1 MPGIDWLA
9 GCVPVAGALDACPQ
23 LMLHKMLP
31 IRMELKIAIRLR
43 IGSPPTISVDINPA
57 GKRMFL
63 QDFRWL
69 PAITEVIGWSQV
81 ARKHCADWQQCLVS
95 GTPNSL
101 TIASITFLFFAG
113 ALGGAL
119 NSVAGGGS
127 FIAFPALL
135 FTGVPPIPANATNTI
150 ALWTAA
156 AASGGAYR
164 NRLDVPRRVMIPLL
178 AASLAGGLIGAILL
192 LKTPPQTFMRVL
204 PWLTLGATL
213 LFAFGK
219 KLAGGRKS
227 VIEHEASSGA
237 LAGTTLFQLCVA
249 VYGGYFGGGMGI
261 VMLAMLAVLGM
272 TDIHAMNALKSV
284 LGFVINGVAVV
295 TFIVARAVYWKHGI
309 VMIAG
314 GIVGGYVG
322 AHYAQKLPQSWIRI
336 FVVLVGAGMTVY
348 FFWKS
353 Y

>member
-1 MPGIDWLA
+1 MAGQRLVHLA
-9 GCVPVAGALDACPQ
+9 
-23 LMLHKMLP
+23 H
-31 IRMELKIAIRLR
+31 E
-43 IGSPPTISVDINPA
+43 
-57 GKRMFL
+57 
-63 QDFRWL
+63 
-69 PAITEVIGWSQV
+69 
-81 ARKHCADWQQCLVS
+81 HVS
-95 GTPNSL
+95 GTPYCL
-101 TIASITFLFFAG
+101 TLETIVFLFVAG

-150 ALWTAA
+150 ALWTGA

-164 NRLDVPRRVMIPLL
+164 KRLDVSRRVLVPLL
-178 AASLAGGLIGAILL
+178 AASFVGGVAGAYLL
-192 LKTPPQTFMRVL
+192 LKTPAHTFMRVL

-219 KLAGGRKS
+219 KIAGGRRS
-227 VIEHEASSGA
+227 VLEHETSVVALMGA
-237 LAGTTLFQLCVA
+237 TLFQLCVG

-261 VMLAMLAVLGM
+261 VMLAMLAALGM

-284 LGFVINGVAVV
+284 MGSVINGVAVV
-295 TFIVARAVYWKHGI
+295 TFIIAGAIYWRHGGVMI
-309 VMIAG
+309 VGGIAG
-314 GIVGGYVG
+314 GYFG
-322 AHYAQKLPQSWIRI
+322 AHYAMKVPQVWIRW
-336 FVVLVGAGMTVY
+336 FVVLVGAGMTAY

>member
-1 MPGIDWLA
+1 MSDVRESKKLA
-9 GCVPVAGALDACPQ
+9 HWRPRAVSDT
-23 LMLHKMLP
+23 
-31 IRMELKIAIRLR
+31 
-43 IGSPPTISVDINPA
+43 PT
-57 GKRMFL
+57 FL
-63 QDFRWL
+63 TLAFIL
-69 PAITEVIGWSQV
+69 
-81 ARKHCADWQQCLVS
+81 
-95 GTPNSL
+95 
-101 TIASITFLFFAG
+101 FLFFAG

-150 ALWTAA
+150 ALWTGA

-164 NRLDVPRRVMIPLL
+164 KRLDVPRRVMIPLL
-178 AASLAGGLIGAILL
+178 TASLIGGLIGALLL
-192 LKTPPQTFMRVL
+192 LKTPAHTFMRVL

-219 KLAGGRKS
+219 KLAGGRGS
-227 VIEHEASSGA
+227 VIEHEASAAA
-237 LAGTTLFQLCVA
+237 LAGTTLFQFCVA
-249 VYGGYFGGGMGI
+249 IYGGYFGGGMGI
-261 VMLAMLAVLGM
+261 VMLAMLAALGM

-284 LGFVINGVAVV
+284 MGSVINGVAVV
-295 TFIVARAVYWKHGI
+295 TFIVAGAVYWKQGI
-309 VMIAG
+309 IMIVG
-314 GIVGGYVG
+314 GIVGGYFG
-322 AHYAQKLPQSWIRI
+322 AHYAQKVPQAWIRM

>member
-1 MPGIDWLA
+1 LTF
-9 GCVPVAGALDACPQ
+9 
-23 LMLHKMLP
+23 
-31 IRMELKIAIRLR
+31 ETAI
-43 IGSPPTISVDINPA
+43 
-57 GKRMFL
+57 
-63 QDFRWL
+63 
-69 PAITEVIGWSQV
+69 
-81 ARKHCADWQQCLVS
+81 
-95 GTPNSL
+95 
-101 TIASITFLFFAG
+101 FLFIAG

-119 NSVAGGGS
+119 NAVAGGGS

-164 NRLDVPRRVMIPLL
+164 SKLDVPRRVMIPLFS
-178 AASLAGGLIGAILL
+178 ASLVGGLCGAILL
-192 LKTPPQTFMRVL
+192 LKTPAHTFLRVL

-219 KLAGGRKS
+219 KLAGKRGS
-227 VIEHEASSGA
+227 VIEQKSSTAA
-237 LAGTTLFQLCVA
+237 LAGATLFQLAVA

-272 TDIHAMNALKSV
+272 TDVHSMNALKSV

-295 TFIVARAVYWKHGI
+295 VFIAERAVYWKPGLL
-309 VMIAG
+309 M
-314 GIVGGYVG
+314 IVGAVLGGYAG
-322 AHYAQKLPQSWIRI
+322 ARYALRLPQAWVRV
-336 FVVLVGAGMTVY
+336 FVVLVGMAMTVY
-348 FFWKS
+348 FFALA

>member
-1 MPGIDWLA
+1 
-9 GCVPVAGALDACPQ
+9 
-23 LMLHKMLP
+23 
-31 IRMELKIAIRLR
+31 
-43 IGSPPTISVDINPA
+43 
-57 GKRMFL
+57 
-63 QDFRWL
+63 
-69 PAITEVIGWSQV
+69 
-81 ARKHCADWQQCLVS
+81 
-95 GTPNSL
+95 L
-101 TIASITFLFFAG
+101 TIESILFLFFAG
-113 ALGGAL
+113 TLGGAL

-164 NRLDVPRRVMIPLL
+164 KRLDVPRRVMIPLL
-178 AASLAGGLIGAILL
+178 AASLVGGLLGALLL
-192 LKTPPQTFMRVL
+192 LKTPAQTFMRVL

-219 KLAGGRKS
+219 KLAGSRES
-227 VIEHEASSGA
+227 VIEDDHEASTAA

-249 VYGGYFGGGMGI
+249 IYGGYFGGGMGI

-295 TFIVARAVYWKHGI
+295 TFIVAGAVDWKHGI
-309 VMIAG
+309 VMIVG
-314 GIVGGYVG
+314 GIVGGYLG
-322 AHYAQKLPQSWIRI
+322 ALYALKMPQSWIRV
-336 FVVLVGAGMTVY
+336 FVVLVGAGMAVY

>member
-1 MPGIDWLA
+1 MTL
-9 GCVPVAGALDACPQ
+9 
-23 LMLHKMLP
+23 
-31 IRMELKIAIRLR
+31 ETAI
-43 IGSPPTISVDINPA
+43 
-57 GKRMFL
+57 
-63 QDFRWL
+63 
-69 PAITEVIGWSQV
+69 
-81 ARKHCADWQQCLVS
+81 
-95 GTPNSL
+95 
-101 TIASITFLFFAG
+101 FLFVAG

-164 NRLDVPRRVMIPLL
+164 KRLDIPRRVMVPLL
-178 AASLAGGLIGAILL
+178 VASLVGGLVGAFLL
-192 LKTPPQTFMRVL
+192 LKTPAQTFMRVL

-213 LFAFGK
+213 LFAFGRK
-219 KLAGGRKS
+219 IARGRKS
-227 VIEHEASSGA
+227 VLEHEATGAA
-237 LAGTTLFQLCVA
+237 LAAATLFQLAVA
-249 VYGGYFGGGMGI
+249 IYGGYFGGGMGI
-261 VMLAMLAVLGM
+261 VMLAMLAALGM
-272 TDIHAMNALKSV
+272 NDIHAMNALKSV

-295 TFIVARAVYWKHGI
+295 TFVIAGAVYWRQGI
-309 VMIAG
+309 VMIVGGIAG
-314 GIVGGYVG
+314 GYLG
-322 AHYAQKLPQSWIRI
+322 AHYALKMPQQWVRI

>member
-1 MPGIDWLA
+1 MTL
-9 GCVPVAGALDACPQ
+9 
-23 LMLHKMLP
+23 
-31 IRMELKIAIRLR
+31 E
-43 IGSPPTISVDINPA
+43 TII
-57 GKRMFL
+57 
-63 QDFRWL
+63 
-69 PAITEVIGWSQV
+69 
-81 ARKHCADWQQCLVS
+81 
-95 GTPNSL
+95 
-101 TIASITFLFFAG
+101 FLFLAG

-164 NRLDVPRRVMIPLL
+164 KRLDIPRRVLTPLL
-178 AASLAGGLIGAILL
+178 TASLVGGLTGALLL
-192 LKTPPQTFMRVL
+192 LKTPAQTFMRVL

-219 KLAGGRKS
+219 RLAGGRGS
-227 VIEHEASSGA
+227 VLEHQATVAALVGA
-237 LAGTTLFQLCVA
+237 TVFQLMVA

-272 TDIHAMNALKSV
+272 TNIHSMNALKSV
-284 LGFVINGVAVV
+284 MAFVINGVAVV

-314 GIVGGYVG
+314 GIAGGYVG
-322 AHYAQKLPQSWIRI
+322 AHYAQKMPQVWIRG

>member
-1 MPGIDWLA
+1 M
-9 GCVPVAGALDACPQ
+9 
-23 LMLHKMLP
+23 
-31 IRMELKIAIRLR
+31 
-43 IGSPPTISVDINPA
+43 TI
-57 GKRMFL
+57 
-63 QDFRWL
+63 
-69 PAITEVIGWSQV
+69 E
-81 ARKHCADWQQCLVS
+81 
-95 GTPNSL
+95 
-101 TIASITFLFFAG
+101 SILFLFFAG

-164 NRLDVPRRVMIPLL
+164 KRLDVPRRVMIPLL
-178 AASLAGGLIGAILL
+178 TVSLLGGLLGALML
-192 LKTPPQTFMRVL
+192 LKTPAQTFMRVL

-219 KLAGGRKS
+219 KLAGSRQS
-227 VIEHEASSGA
+227 VIEHDHEASTAA

-249 VYGGYFGGGMGI
+249 IYGGYFGGGMGI

-284 LGFVINGVAVV
+284 LGFVINGVAVI
-295 TFIVARAVYWKHGI
+295 TFIVAGAVYWKHGI

-314 GIVGGYVG
+314 GMVGGYVG
-322 AHYAQKLPQSWIRI
+322 AHYALKMPQSWIRT
-336 FVVLVGAGMTVY
+336 FVVLVGAAMTVY

>member
-1 MPGIDWLA
+1 MTLEF
-9 GCVPVAGALDACPQ
+9 VL
-23 LMLHKMLP
+23 
-31 IRMELKIAIRLR
+31 
-43 IGSPPTISVDINPA
+43 
-57 GKRMFL
+57 
-63 QDFRWL
+63 
-69 PAITEVIGWSQV
+69 
-81 ARKHCADWQQCLVS
+81 
-95 GTPNSL
+95 
-101 TIASITFLFFAG
+101 FLFFAG
-113 ALGGAL
+113 VLGGAL

-164 NRLDVPRRVMIPLL
+164 KQLDVPRRVMIPLL
-178 AASLAGGLIGAILL
+178 AASLVGGLAGAFLL
-192 LKTPPQTFMRVL
+192 LKTPAHTFMRVL

-219 KLAGGRKS
+219 KLAGGRRS
-227 VIEHEASSGA
+227 VIEHETSTAP
-237 LAGTTLFQLCVA
+237 LAGATLFQLVVA

-284 LGFVINGVAVV
+284 MGFVINGVAVSRSSSPAPCIGS
-295 TFIVARAVYWKHGI
+295 TGSIMIV
-309 VMIAG
+309 G
-314 GIVGGYVG
+314 GIVGGYLG
-322 AHYAQKLPQSWIRI
+322 AHYAKKMPQAWIRV